1 MLRCSS
7 CTPSACSSAVT
18 CWRVEAPFDFFH
30 FYFSELDITQAVN
43 QIWDR
48 EPGHVCLQEI
58 YQGQDP
64 VLAQAGQML
73 ALSDWHAPGQ
83 AMAMDHLAQW
93 LLLQILSRHASI
105 RRAPPRVRGQL
116 SHCYRRR
123 LQEQIEAALSQPLT
137 LADMASWVNLSP
149 YHFARLFR
157 ATFGCAPYQYVQERR
172 LLRARDLLR
181 QPGIKITAI
190 ALECGFGDPSQFSRA
205 FKARFGVTPTAY
217 RRQTRQ

>member
-1 MLRCSS
+1 M
-7 CTPSACSSAVT
+7 
-18 CWRVEAPFDFFH
+18 
-30 FYFSELDITQAVN
+30 
-43 QIWDR
+43 
-48 EPGHVCLQEI
+48 
-58 YQGQDP
+58 
-64 VLAQAGQML
+64 
-73 ALSDWHAPGQ
+73 
-83 AMAMDHLAQW
+83 
-93 LLLQILSRHASI
+93 
-105 RRAPPRVRGQL
+105 RGQL

-137 LADMASWVNLSP
+137 LADMASWANLSP